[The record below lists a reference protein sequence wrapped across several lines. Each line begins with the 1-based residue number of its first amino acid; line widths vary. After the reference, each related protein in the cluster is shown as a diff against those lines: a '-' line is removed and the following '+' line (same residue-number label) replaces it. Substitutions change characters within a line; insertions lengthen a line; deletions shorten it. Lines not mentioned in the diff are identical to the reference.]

1 MPCPFVRFYLTTS
14 SETRRAEPLPCDR
27 NSSAAQLLTSLEEH
41 HRMLKYFYK
50 YRSENAIFA
59 NKQLLGCKYAEN
71 ERFY

>member
-14 SETRRAEPLPCDR
+14 SETRRAVPLPCDR
-27 NSSAAQLLTSLEEH
+27 NSSAVQLPTSLEEH
-41 HRMLKYFYK
+41 HHMLKYFYK

-71 ERFY
+71 ELLY